1 MVEDIPEVEASCW
14 NFQLNAGRNI
24 GCAKYVL
31 LQNFK
36 EHFGLYIFFFNL
48 LPSYGIFVIYP
59 LDPSGN
65 FT

>member
-36 EHFGLYIFFFNL
+36 EHFGLYIFFKFTAKL
-48 LPSYGIFVIYP
+48 WYFRDI
-59 LDPSGN
+59 PSGSLW
-65 FT
+65 